1 MEEDLIRERY
11 ELSGERIARI
21 PQETDVKEPYREY
34 FVKMAQFASLC
45 KTVMDAVLSGEFA
58 AWDGERLKLLNRQ
71 LYEDIL
77 PGAYEES

>member
-34 FVKMAQFASLC
+34 FVKNAQFASLC
-45 KTVMDAVLSGEFA
+45 NTVMDAVL
-58 AWDGERLKLLNRQ
+58 
-71 LYEDIL
+71 
-77 PGAYEES
+77 